1 MWLVCYFTPEKDEI
15 KEGVVTRQD
24 ETYEKRIMVE
34 GETAEGTWQK
44 EISLEIPERVLSK
57 EEKEKLKK
65 EAKSYL
71 DQKVTGENSSL
82 AEIKKD
88 LYFPQSIPSCKAAVQ
103 WTYDEEYI
111 GEGGQLKKEALPD
124 EGIDTEI
131 TAEVS
136 YMDWK
141 ESFSYPV
148 HLVAA
153 PEDAD
158 WLREK
163 ELYKALQTAVEEQ
176 KEKKQIKLPGRN

>member
-1 MWLVCYFTPEKDEI
+1 M
-15 KEGVVTRQD
+15 
-24 ETYEKRIMVE
+24 
-34 GETAEGTWQK
+34 
-44 EISLEIPERVLSK
+44 
-57 EEKEKLKK
+57 
-65 EAKSYL
+65 
-71 DQKVTGENSSL
+71 TGENSSL

-176 KEKKQIKLPGRN
+176 KEKKQIKLPAEINETAVR